1 MQLEG
6 LISALEGSAIAHA
19 VSKSDHMVGA
29 ILQIFHIGGFVL
41 LLASLVLVSL
51 RLLDRVLTEVPVE
64 RVAREAR
71 RLSWLGLVLAL
82 SSGVL
87 IFIATPRLY
96 VGNVAFQAK
105 ISLFVAASVFQLAWF
120 RRVATGEPHRPL
132 VVRFSV
138 AATLVLWFG
147 VGFAGRVIGFI

>member
-1 MQLEG
+1 VQIEG

-29 ILQIFHIGGFVL
+29 GLQILHIGGFVL
-41 LLASLVLVSL
+41 LLSSLVLVSL
-51 RLLDRVLTEVPVE
+51 RLLGKVLVEVPVE

-71 RLSWLGLVLAL
+71 RLSWLGLALAL

-96 VGNVAFQAK
+96 VGNLAFQAK
-105 ISLFVAASVFQLAWF
+105 LSLFVVASIFQLAWF
-120 RRVATGEPHRPL
+120 RRVATGEAHHPA